1 MTTTQREHV
10 ARRPYDAVATA
21 PAEGGHG
28 VLLDARP
35 LRAPSG
41 TVLVAPTAALAEAI
55 AAEWRAQPARLDIG
69 RAPLT
74 RLLGTARDRIP
85 ERRAAVEAELA
96 GYAETELVCHRAAH
110 PPPLVQ
116 RQIELWQPL
125 LDWFARDLDAPLTV
139 TTGILPVAQPP
150 ASLAAIA
157 RTLAGLDACRLTGWS
172 IAVGGAGSLVI
183 GAALA
188 CGRID
193 PGAAFAA
200 AELDASFQIAQW
212 GEDAEAAQRR
222 ARVREELDL
231 AARWMALLDA

>member
-110 PPPLVQ
+110 PPERSR
-116 RQIELWQPL
+116 RQAAMWQPL
-125 LDWFARDLDAPLTV
+125 LDWFARDHDAPLAV
-139 TTGILPVAQPP
+139 TTGILAAAQPP
-150 ASLAAIA
+150 GSLAAIRRA
-157 RTLAGLDACRLTGWS
+157 VAALDDYRLAGAS
-172 IAVGGAGSLVI
+172 VAVGAAGSLVI
-183 GAALA
+183 GMALA
-188 CGRID
+188 ARRLD
-193 PGAAFAA
+193 PAQAFDA
-200 AELDASFQIAQW
+200 AELDASFQIERW
-212 GEDAEAAQRR
+212 GEDQEAARRR
-222 ARVREELDL
+222 ARLRADLDL
-231 AARWMALLDA
+231 ADRWLRLLGA